1 MGGYIVPPSGDYTT
15 FSGIAFGD
23 ETVCRKCMTH
33 EETITAV
40 RGFTDKL
47 SDDEVVSKEYTCS
60 RCNNQIV
67 PFKG

>member
-1 MGGYIVPPSGDYTT
+1 MGSSIGTPSGTFEK

-23 ETVCRKCMTH
+23 ETVCRKCMTS
-33 EETITAV
+33 EETMTAM

-47 SDDEVVSKEYTCS
+47 SDDEVVSKEYICS

-67 PFKG
+67 P

>member
-1 MGGYIVPPSGDYTT
+1 MSENFPGVEI
-15 FSGIAFGD
+15 GD

-47 SDDEVVSKEYTCS
+47 SDDEVASKEVICS
-60 RCNNQIV
+60 RCDNQIV
-67 PFKG
+67 PTTG

>member
-1 MGGYIVPPSGDYTT
+1 MGSYIGPPSGT
-15 FSGIAFGD
+15 FDTFAGIAFGD

-33 EETITAV
+33 EETITAI

-47 SDDEVVSKEYTCS
+47 FDDEVASKEYICS

-67 PFKG
+67 PLKS

>member
-1 MGGYIVPPSGDYTT
+1 MASHIGAPGGNFEK
-15 FSGIAFGD
+15 FSGISFGD
-23 ETVCRKCMTH
+23 ETVCRKCMTN
-33 EETITAV
+33 EETMTAL

-47 SDDEVVSKEYTCS
+47 SDDEAVSKEYTCS

>member
-1 MGGYIVPPSGDYTT
+1 MAGHIGAPGGDFSS
-15 FSGIAFGD
+15 FSGITEGD

-33 EETITAV
+33 EETINSI

-47 SDDEVVSKEYTCS
+47 SDDEVASKEYTCS

>member
-1 MGGYIVPPSGDYTT
+1 MLEN
-15 FSGIAFGD
+15 FSAIQFGD

-47 SDDEVVSKEYTCS
+47 SDDAVSANEYICS
-60 RCNNQIV
+60 RCSNQIV

>member
-1 MGGYIVPPSGDYTT
+1 MGGQIGAPGGVFDK
-15 FSGIAFGD
+15 FSGSAFGD

-33 EETITAV
+33 EETINAI

-47 SDDEVVSKEYTCS
+47 SDDEVASKEYTCS

-67 PFKG
+67 PL

>member
-1 MGGYIVPPSGDYTT
+1 MFEN
-15 FSGIAFGD
+15 FSGVEFGD

-47 SDDEVVSKEYTCS
+47 SDDEVGSREYICS
-60 RCNNQIV
+60 RCGNQIV

>member
-1 MGGYIVPPSGDYTT
+1 MGGHIGAPGGDFET

-33 EETITAV
+33 EETMTAI

-47 SDDEVVSKEYTCS
+47 SDDEVASKEYNCS

>member
-1 MGGYIVPPSGDYTT
+1 MGGHIGAPGGNFEK
-15 FSGIAFGD
+15 FSGISFGD

-33 EETITAV
+33 EETINAI

-47 SDDEVVSKEYTCS
+47 SDDEVASKEYTCN
-60 RCNNQIV
+60 RCNIQIV